1 MLSSSG
7 NSLSCLNL
15 KRIGGALLNNI
26 NFENKVVEMKNITK
40 KFGAFVANDNI
51 DLTIHKG
58 EIHALLGENG
68 AGKTTLMNILYGLYQ
83 PTSGDVYI
91 NGEKIESVNPNV
103 AIKKG
108 IGMVHQ
114 HFMLVETFTVVEN
127 IVLGIEETNSIGVI
141 DIAKATKKVE
151 ELSKKY
157 GLYVEP
163 NALIHDIS
171 VGMQQ
176 RVEILKALYRGADI
190 LILDEPTA
198 VLTPQ
203 EIEEIM
209 EIMRN
214 LTEQGKTVIII
225 THKLKEIK
233 QAADYCTIIRRGKKV
248 GTVKVNE
255 VTEEELASMMVGR
268 DVSFKVDKK
277 DKEFGDTVLE
287 IDNLYVKDNRGLDA
301 VKGLYLTVKSGE
313 ILGIAGVDGNGQK
326 ELLEA
331 LTGLRKI
338 ESGQVT
344 MNGRNIANL
353 SPREIIDSG
362 INNIP
367 EDRQKRGLVLDF
379 TVAENLILENYHEK
393 PFSQKGR
400 LNHKKISGHAIEL
413 MEKFDIRPRNDK
425 QLAGELS
432 GGNQQKVILAR
443 EITNDPEVLI
453 AAQPTRGLDV
463 GAIEYVHRYLIEQRN
478 KEKAV
483 ILVSFEL
490 DEIMDVSDR
499 IAIIYDGKIVD
510 IIDAND
516 ADEKTI
522 GLLMAGGGSSNE
534 TE

>member
-1 MLSSSG
+1 
-7 NSLSCLNL
+7 
-15 KRIGGALLNNI
+15 
-26 NFENKVVEMKNITK
+26 
-40 KFGAFVANDNI
+40 
-51 DLTIHKG
+51 
-58 EIHALLGENG
+58 
-68 AGKTTLMNILYGLYQ
+68 
-83 PTSGDVYI
+83 
-91 NGEKIESVNPNV
+91 
-103 AIKKG
+103 
-108 IGMVHQ
+108 
-114 HFMLVETFTVVEN
+114 
-127 IVLGIEETNSIGVI
+127 
-141 DIAKATKKVE
+141 
-151 ELSKKY
+151 
-157 GLYVEP
+157 
-163 NALIHDIS
+163 
-171 VGMQQ
+171 
-176 RVEILKALYRGADI
+176 
-190 LILDEPTA
+190 
-198 VLTPQ
+198 
-203 EIEEIM
+203 
-209 EIMRN
+209 
-214 LTEQGKTVIII
+214 
-225 THKLKEIK
+225 
-233 QAADYCTIIRRGKKV
+233 
-248 GTVKVNE
+248 
-255 VTEEELASMMVGR
+255 
-268 DVSFKVDKK
+268 
-277 DKEFGDTVLE
+277 
-287 IDNLYVKDNRGLDA
+287 
-301 VKGLYLTVKSGE
+301 
-313 ILGIAGVDGNGQK
+313 
-326 ELLEA
+326 
-331 LTGLRKI
+331 
-338 ESGQVT
+338 

-516 ADEKTI
+516 ADDADEKTI